1 MAQAALRDGDAL
13 LVLNAILGPVMA
25 RPEFESE
32 LLSMLKTRLRGD
44 TRPSNR
50 SHDPATEKGPH

>member
-13 LVLNAILGPVMA
+13 LVLDAILGPVTM

-32 LLSMLKTRLRGD
+32 LLSLLMTRLRAD
-44 TRPSNR
+44 
-50 SHDPATEKGPH
+50 A